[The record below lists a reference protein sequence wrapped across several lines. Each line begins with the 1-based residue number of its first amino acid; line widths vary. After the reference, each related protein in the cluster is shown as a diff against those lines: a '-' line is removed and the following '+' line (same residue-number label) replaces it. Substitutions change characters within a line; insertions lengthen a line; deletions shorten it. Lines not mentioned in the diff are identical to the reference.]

1 MKSPYILMQD
11 LHIGEDCV
19 SFNALNN
26 LKFEKYNNVKPYL
39 HISVV
44 QYHNI
49 IPLSKSYQALLT
61 LKQQSLATHFCLIVI
76 NSYCYDYLYAE
87 FTSLDENISFGSTQ

>member
-49 IPLSKSYQALLT
+49 IPLSKSY
-61 LKQQSLATHFCLIVI
+61 
-76 NSYCYDYLYAE
+76 
-87 FTSLDENISFGSTQ
+87 